1 MNSKA
6 GEGYKFITST
16 IAPMKRSRVPSHHES
31 FGISASDKLADLAG
45 ESSLMAYFAS
55 DPRDTALLDDW
66 NHTFSEGVF
75 LLGLHHQTMRCGT
88 CGM

>member
-1 MNSKA
+1 VNSKA
-6 GEGYKFITST
+6 GEGYNFITST
-16 IAPMKRSRVPSHHES
+16 MAPMKRSWVPSHHES